1 MILFLFHFLFFFFC
15 SASFIGL
22 RVTTDKPYLTN
33 FMYDNNA
40 VEPDFETEM
49 AENVTSNATTND
61 VVAVDDKSSGLCF
74 QSCEISLAF

>member
-1 MILFLFHFLFFFFC
+1 
-15 SASFIGL
+15 
-22 RVTTDKPYLTN
+22 
-33 FMYDNNA
+33 MYDNNA

-74 QSCEISLAF
+74 SKL